1 MKMKIFVSDDVRMT
15 NGDLW
20 NEDAEVFSFHI
31 FLLKLVGLVATVP
44 FKVLEVML
52 LRITTGRLQ

>member
-1 MKMKIFVSDDVRMT
+1 MMLSI
-15 NGDLW
+15 
-20 NEDAEVFSFHI
+20 FSFHI